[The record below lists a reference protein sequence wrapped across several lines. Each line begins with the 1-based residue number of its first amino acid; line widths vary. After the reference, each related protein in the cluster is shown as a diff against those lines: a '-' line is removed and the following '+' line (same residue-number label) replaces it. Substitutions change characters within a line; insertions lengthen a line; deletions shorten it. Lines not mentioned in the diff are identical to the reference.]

1 MILGLLFR
9 SSNITQNAPCD
20 CLLLLR
26 GGMSEMNS
34 FLHAGREKTAHCR
47 YPGKGVRL
55 VSGVRVCQ
63 TANLDAEGV
72 SLSAETLKSHILRQ
86 RLQEGHT
93 QCQED
98 LHSD

>member
-1 MILGLLFR
+1 
-9 SSNITQNAPCD
+9 
-20 CLLLLR
+20 
-26 GGMSEMNS
+26 MNC
-34 FLHAGREKTAHCR
+34 FLHAGREEMAHCR

-86 RLQEGHT
+86 RLQEGHNSVSRGS
-93 QCQED
+93 
-98 LHSD
+98 LL